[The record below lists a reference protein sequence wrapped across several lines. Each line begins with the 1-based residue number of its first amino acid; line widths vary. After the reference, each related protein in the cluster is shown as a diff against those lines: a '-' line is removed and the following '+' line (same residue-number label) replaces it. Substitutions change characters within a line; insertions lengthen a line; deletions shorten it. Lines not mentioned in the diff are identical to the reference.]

1 MTQEQDR
8 PMTTED
14 LARAGERESARESE
28 ASPRD
33 DSAGRQEDRGPEPN
47 QEAGANEVPG
57 GNQSEPDRDRIGS
70 GDQRRLGEQTP
81 TAESARLGVEED
93 RTGQGQGAP
102 AEDQGAS
109 REPQGLAASE
119 PQTDSSAGSVHQ
131 GGPDV
136 AEAETSLIA
145 AQEVNQY
152 RSRWNDIQGGFVDEP
167 RETLAKADQLVA
179 EVIQQ
184 LTRTFAD
191 ERGRFEE
198 QWTRGADVSTEDLRL
213 AFRRYR
219 SFFNGLLR

>member
-14 LARAGERESARESE
+14 LALAGERESARESGT
-28 ASPRD
+28 SRRD
-33 DSAGRQEDRGPEPN
+33 DSAGRQEDRGPERN
-47 QEAGANEVPG
+47 QEAGG
-57 GNQSEPDRDRIGS
+57 T
-70 GDQRRLGEQTP
+70 GDQRSLSDQTP
-81 TAESARLGVEED
+81 TAEDAPLAAEED
-93 RTGQGQGAP
+93 RTRQGEGAP
-102 AEDQGAS
+102 AEQRSSPREERIVDDQHQGAS
-109 REPQGLAASE
+109 RESQGSAAPE
-119 PQTDSSAGSVHQ
+119 PQPGSSAGSAHQ
-131 GGPDV
+131 GGTDV
-136 AEAETSLIA
+136 AEAETSLMG
-145 AQEVNQY
+145 AQEANEY

-191 ERGRFEE
+191 ERDRFEE

-219 SFFNGLLR
+219 SFFNGLLP

>member
-28 ASPRD
+28 PSSRD
-33 DSAGRQEDRGPEPN
+33 DSAGRQEDRRPERN
-47 QEAGANEVPG
+47 REASGT
-57 GNQSEPDRDRIGS
+57 
-70 GDQRRLGEQTP
+70 GDQRSPSEQTP
-81 TAESARLGVEED
+81 TSEGARSGAEED
-93 RTGQGQGAP
+93 RTSQGERAP
-102 AEDQGAS
+102 TEQRSSPREEQIVDDQHQGAS
-109 REPQGLAASE
+109 HESQGLAASE
-119 PQTDSSAGSVHQ
+119 PRTVSSAGSIHP
-131 GGPDV
+131 GGTDV
-136 AEAETSLIA
+136 AEAETSLIE
-145 AQEVNQY
+145 AQEANEY

-219 SFFNGLLR
+219 SFFNGLLP

>member
-28 ASPRD
+28 AYPRD

-47 QEAGANEVPG
+47 QEAGG
-57 GNQSEPDRDRIGS
+57 T
-70 GDQRRLGEQTP
+70 GDQRSLGEPTP
-81 TAESARLGVEED
+81 TAEGAQLGAEEART
-93 RTGQGQGAP
+93 RQGEGAP
-102 AEDQGAS
+102 AEPGSSPREEPMVDDQHRGAS
-109 REPQGLAASE
+109 GEAQGLAASGS
-119 PQTDSSAGSVHQ
+119 QAASSAGSVHQ
-131 GGPDV
+131 GGTDV
-136 AEAETSLIA
+136 AEAETSLIE
-145 AQEVNQY
+145 AQEANEY

-219 SFFNGLLR
+219 SFFNGLLP

>member
-1 MTQEQDR
+1 
-8 PMTTED
+8 MTTED
-14 LARAGERESARESE
+14 LARAGERESARESG

-33 DSAGRQEDRGPEPN
+33 DSAGRQEDRGPELNP
-47 QEAGANEVPG
+47 EA
-57 GNQSEPDRDRIGS
+57 S
-70 GDQRRLGEQTP
+70 GTEDQRSLGEQTS
-81 TAESARLGVEED
+81 TAEGARSGAEED
-93 RTGQGQGAP
+93 RTSQGEGAP
-102 AEDQGAS
+102 AEQRSSPREEQIVDDQHQGAS
-109 REPQGLAASE
+109 RESPRLAASE
-119 PQTDSSAGSVHQ
+119 PQTGSSAGSVPE
-131 GGPDV
+131 GGTDV
-136 AEAETSLIA
+136 AEAETSLIE
-145 AQEVNQY
+145 AQEANEY

-198 QWTRGADVSTEDLRL
+198 RWTRGADVSTEDLRL

>member
-14 LARAGERESARESE
+14 FARAGERESTQQSE
-28 ASPRD
+28 AYPRD
-33 DSAGRQEDRGPEPN
+33 DSASRQEDRGPEPN
-47 QEAGANEVPG
+47 QEAGG
-57 GNQSEPDRDRIGS
+57 T
-70 GDQRRLGEQTP
+70 GDQRSLGEQTP
-81 TAESARLGVEED
+81 TSEGAQLDAEED
-93 RTGQGQGAP
+93 RTRQGEGAP
-102 AEDQGAS
+102 AEPGSSLREEQLVDDQHQGAS
-109 REPQGLAASE
+109 RESQGLAASG
-119 PQTDSSAGSVHQ
+119 PQTGSSAGSGHQ
-131 GGPDV
+131 GGTDV
-136 AEAETSLIA
+136 AEAEPSLIE
-145 AQEVNQY
+145 AQEANEY

-191 ERGRFEE
+191 ERSRFEE

-219 SFFNGLLR
+219 SFFNGLLP